1 MQILKFD
8 KNIDLLSI
16 DNGKPRF
23 KLIGILDTDACLQLK
38 NRFNFLNITEVFL
51 SVVIKKSFDDSWELK
66 GNLQAQITQSCVVT
80 GKPVKEILDIEL
92 EERYVLQNESV
103 SLIKEINV
111 SAPNTEVLETGMLE
125 IGELIAQIIGVEAES
140 FPKIKNTPETH
151 FFGSQDTK
159 VNPFA
164 KLAVFKK

>member
-16 DNGKPRF
+16 NNGNPRF
-23 KLIGILDTDACLQLK
+23 KLIGMLDGDACLQLK
-38 NRFNFLNITEVFL
+38 NRFNFLNISEVIL
-51 SVVIKKSFDDSWELK
+51 SVIIIKFFEDSWELT

-92 EERYVLQNESV
+92 EERYVLQNKSV
-103 SLIKEINV
+103 SVINEINV
-111 SAPNTEVLETGMLE
+111 GAPHIEVLETSMLE

-140 FPKIKNTPETH
+140 FPKIKNAPEAQC
-151 FFGSQDTK
+151 FGSQDKK
-159 VNPFA
+159 VNPFD